1 MVKEKRKMKT
11 EKKKLA
17 ILAAVFV
24 VAIAVLGVV
33 FFALK
38 PGTEDGVKKYTLEI
52 ILADG
57 TSTTH
62 ELKTE
67 EEYLGQALLNE
78 GLITGESGEY
88 GLFITAVNGITANS
102 DNQEW
107 WCLTV
112 NYEEWMYGI
121 DQTPVTDGGHYEL
134 TLKVGW

>member
-1 MVKEKRKMKT
+1 MKT
-11 EKKKLA
+11 EKKKIA

-24 VAIAVLGVV
+24 VLIAVLGVV

-38 PGTEDGVKKYTLEI
+38 PGTEDGSKKYTLEV

-57 TSTTH
+57 TSTTY

-67 EEYLGQALLNE
+67 EDYLGQALLNE
-78 GLITGESGEY
+78 SLITGDNGEY
-88 GLFITAVNGITANS
+88 GLFITSVTGIKANS
-102 DNQEW
+102 ANQEW

-112 NYEEWMYGI
+112 NHEEWMYGI

>member
-1 MVKEKRKMKT
+1 MKT
-11 EKKKLA
+11 EKKKIA
-17 ILAAVFV
+17 ILAAIFV
-24 VAIAVLGVV
+24 VIIAVLGAV
-33 FFALK
+33 FFLLK
-38 PGTEDGVKKYTLEI
+38 PGTEEGVKKYTLEI

-67 EEYLGQALLNE
+67 EEYLGQALLDE
-78 GLITGESGEY
+78 GLITGTEGEY
-88 GLFITAVNGITANS
+88 GLFITSVNGIVPDS
-102 DNQEW
+102 SKQEW

-121 DQTPVTDGGHYEL
+121 SQTPVTDGGHYEL